1 MCRCNHNYTS
11 GTYYLHPMSKAD
23 IQWFNTRG
31 GKGLTDLKK
40 RVYERRQSMRIGEGI
55 VNNIV
60 MGSRK
65 LGIRTK
71 IILGFVIPIILLAVF
86 GIISYKKSSGGFIE
100 NYEKS
105 STDTLNAVRD
115 YISLGMST
123 VFDKSSELIN
133 SNSLDEYYN
142 AKGELSISEKTKRYN
157 AVKEDMILAK
167 SVNSFISEVHVVS
180 EGGKGYSSV
189 TNAPQDIY
197 EIFLNSEECKRIN
210 EMNARH
216 LWVGKHTALDNSL
229 NNKQSPYA
237 ISIIR
242 KMTNNKGYVIL
253 DISSEFIKKI
263 LESIDL
269 GTGSI
274 KGFISNDGIETVVG
288 SETEKVFSDLS
299 YYQEIK
305 MSGADN
311 GFFYEQYNNK
321 EYMFLYSKIGETG
334 AYVSALIP
342 KSTILK
348 QASEI
353 RILSILFTTI
363 ACIIAVGIGTIIAGS
378 VGNAITKVV
387 STISKAAQGD
397 LTVSFGIK
405 RKDEFQLL
413 VDSLENMMENI
424 RRLIG
429 EVAEIGLEF
438 ANSSD
443 FVSKTSTDILA
454 STKDASQAIDE
465 IEKGAVSQA
474 EDTEGCLHSMANL
487 SKKINQ
493 VYENTGEIE
502 LIADNT
508 KQTVSEGILII
519 DDLNAKS
526 KATNNITQ
534 MVISEINELKTQSQ
548 TISNFVKTINEI
560 AEQTNLLSLNASIEA
575 ARAGDAGRGF
585 AIVAEEIRKLADQ
598 TVRAAGQIHSIVA
611 AIQSKTQ
618 DTVNTAKEAE
628 SIVELQTASLDKT
641 IELFNN
647 INTQVVNLVGNLD
660 SITLGIKGIEEAK
673 EESMGALEDITAVS
687 QEIATATE
695 EVTATANNQIDA
707 VEELS
712 KSAIHLAEEAKRLEN
727 AINKFRIS

>member
-1 MCRCNHNYTS
+1 M
-11 GTYYLHPMSKAD
+11 
-23 IQWFNTRG
+23 
-31 GKGLTDLKK
+31 
-40 RVYERRQSMRIGEGI
+40 
-55 VNNIV
+55 
-60 MGSRK
+60 
-65 LGIRTK
+65 
-71 IILGFVIPIILLAVF
+71 
-86 GIISYKKSSGGFIE
+86 
-100 NYEKS
+100 
-105 STDTLNAVRD
+105 
-115 YISLGMST
+115 
-123 VFDKSSELIN
+123 
-133 SNSLDEYYN
+133 
-142 AKGELSISEKTKRYN
+142 
-157 AVKEDMILAK
+157 
-167 SVNSFISEVHVVS
+167 
-180 EGGKGYSSV
+180 

-424 RRLIG
+424 R
-429 EVAEIGLEF
+429 
-438 ANSSD
+438 
-443 FVSKTSTDILA
+443 
-454 STKDASQAIDE
+454 
-465 IEKGAVSQA
+465 
-474 EDTEGCLHSMANL
+474 
-487 SKKINQ
+487 
-493 VYENTGEIE
+493 
-502 LIADNT
+502 
-508 KQTVSEGILII
+508 
-519 DDLNAKS
+519 
-526 KATNNITQ
+526 
-534 MVISEINELKTQSQ
+534 
-548 TISNFVKTINEI
+548 SN
-560 AEQTNLLSLNASIEA
+560 
-575 ARAGDAGRGF
+575 RR
-585 AIVAEEIRKLADQ
+585 
-598 TVRAAGQIHSIVA
+598 
-611 AIQSKTQ
+611 
-618 DTVNTAKEAE
+618 
-628 SIVELQTASLDKT
+628 VE
-641 IELFNN
+641 
-647 INTQVVNLVGNLD
+647 
-660 SITLGIKGIEEAK
+660 
-673 EESMGALEDITAVS
+673 
-687 QEIATATE
+687 
-695 EVTATANNQIDA
+695 
-707 VEELS
+707 
-712 KSAIHLAEEAKRLEN
+712 R
-727 AINKFRIS
+727 